1 MDIGYIYPLECTI
14 VNEPSR
20 RAMSI
25 QPKIG
30 QLVPLKAKPDQGDA
44 LRQFLITGYG
54 LLAGNQE
61 PDTLQW
67 FALKYNTPE
76 PNYAIFDTYAAESG
90 RQAHINGEVAK
101 ALFANADT
109 LLAAIP
115 DLPAT
120 NFNLLA
126 SKIKPL
132 SGVES
137 DSKKGLAVGLR
148 VLIKAKQD
156 HIAAVREFLQGA
168 LPLVEEEPET
178 AVWYAIEFPGTNVFG
193 IVDFFATQ
201 GGLDAHLKGNVAA
214 ALFTNVDKLLEEGPE
229 VITTEVLAVK
239 I

>member
-1 MDIGYIYPLECTI
+1 
-14 VNEPSR
+14 
-20 RAMSI
+20 MSV

-44 LRQFLITGYG
+44 LSQFLITGYG
-54 LLAGNQE
+54 LLAGDQE
-61 PDTLQW
+61 PETLQW

-90 RQAHINGEVAK
+90 RQAHISGEVAK

-109 LLAAIP
+109 LLAALP
-115 DLPAT
+115 DLPST

-132 SGVES
+132 AGVES
-137 DSKKGLAVGLR
+137 DFKKGLTVGLR
-148 VLIKAKQD
+148 VLVKAKPEQID
-156 HIAAVREFLQGA
+156 AVREFLQGA
-168 LPLVEEEPET
+168 LPLVEAEPET
-178 AVWYAIEFPGTNVFG
+178 PVWYAIEFPGTNVFG

-201 GGLDAHLKGNVAA
+201 GGLDAHLKGKVAE
-214 ALFTNVDKLLEEGPE
+214 ALFANVDKLLVEAPE